1 MLHALMAEVK
11 PDEIYNLASISRPSV
26 SWQIPRETADTNA
39 LLSQQV
45 CEIVLKLCPQ
55 CRIFQATSSEIFGN
69 STISRRTN
77 KRRAGHNH
85 RMGLPSCTC
94 TTSSA
99 PIGQN
104 IACTLRR
111 SSCSITKAREVRRL
125 TRATLSPRRSGPEH
139 ARSFDHRCRRVAR
152 HDVDQNDLASQ

>member
-1 MLHALMAEVK
+1 MAEVK

-69 STISRRTN
+69 STISPQDEETPCRPQSPYGIAKLYAHNIIGAYRT
-77 KRRAGHNH
+77 KYRLHASSVIMFNH
-85 RMGLPSCTC
+85 ESPRGQ
-94 TTSSA
+94 TSDKSNSLTA
-99 PIGQN
+99 TIGS
-104 IACTLRR
+104 R
-111 SSCSITKAREVRRL
+111 
-125 TRATLSPRRSGPEH
+125 TRAFVRPSMSSSGQ
-139 ARSFDHRCRRVAR
+139 A
-152 HDVDQNDLASQ
+152 